1 MPEWMCRIC
10 GNVLRDRARPPSY
23 CARCGLGK
31 FMNLEAVQDI
41 PPTLPV
47 SESSPEVILAE
58 GTPLA
63 AATPELRV
71 VPLIPA
77 TEGAPAIGPR
87 RGSNGARSR
96 QPAKRV
102 QPREPLEV
110 RFARSAPL
118 DPVDISVS
126 GLLVEYV
133 RPFTP
138 GSVCDVELW
147 RSDMGLRLRAEVVR
161 SIVSGG
167 GKGSLGGIRYQTAVH
182 FLKTPRGIYT
192 LVPELSE
199 EA

>member
-10 GNVLRDRARPPSY
+10 GNVLRDRAHPPSY

-41 PPTLPV
+41 PPTLTIP
-47 SESSPEVILAE
+47 ESSPEVILAE
-58 GTPLA
+58 RAPLTA
-63 AATPELRV
+63 APPEPRV
-71 VPLIPA
+71 VPLTPA
-77 TEGAPAIGPR
+77 AAAPKPA
-87 RGSNGARSR
+87 RGSNGSRSR

-118 DPVDISVS
+118 DPVDISVT